1 MQRTLQTLKK
11 NRETVSI
18 YKSEKETM
26 DTMLLMKIKDVQ
38 QTVKNEEQRVKNEME
53 KADKKQGYEGKRL
66 NE

>member
-1 MQRTLQTLKK
+1 
-11 NRETVSI
+11 
-18 YKSEKETM
+18 
-26 DTMLLMKIKDVQ
+26 MLLMKIKDVQ